1 MPAPKDD
8 KKRISVIYIIIAILL
23 LFCIQFLLVI
33 PSMPQKAAYTDFIDA
48 LNAQNISAAR
58 ISDTEIVWQYKDSNK
73 WVTTDRIPGVDDTE
87 LVQRLAEQGVPIT
100 GYIPNRFLTT
110 LLSWVIPIIIFVF
123 IWYLIISRMGR
134 QEYLNFGRSKARIYD
149 KGSVKVNFSCVAGVD
164 EAKAELMEIVDF
176 LKDPTKYQRLGGKL
190 PKGILLV
197 GPPGTG
203 KTLLARATAGEAG
216 VPFYSISGSE
226 FVEMFVGV
234 GAARVRDL
242 FEQAK
247 KNAPCIIFIDEID
260 TIGKRRGGLT
270 AIRHDEQ
277 EQTLNQLLAEM
288 DGFDSSKGV
297 IIMAATNRPDILD
310 PALLRPGRFDR
321 QIVIDK
327 PDMKGREEILKVHA
341 KRVKL
346 SPDVDLKIIAARTPG
361 FAGAE
366 LANVINEG
374 ALLAAR
380 RGKDMVGMEDL
391 EEAID
396 RVMAG
401 LERKSRVL
409 TEEEKERVAYHEM
422 GHAIIALL
430 LPNADKVYKVSIIP
444 RGSAALGMTLQLP
457 LQDKYLFTREELETK
472 IRVLL
477 GGRASEDVIYG
488 EISTGAQN
496 DLYQATQLARHMVCT
511 FGMSKKLG
519 PLTFGDI
526 DKSYI
531 DKTAPMYNLSERQYS
546 EETAKIIDNEVY
558 EIINGNYVHV
568 KNLLEEN
575 KRPLIELAKDLIE
588 KETISGDELRKRFEQ
603 LSN

>member
-1 MPAPKDD
+1 
-8 KKRISVIYIIIAILL
+8 
-23 LFCIQFLLVI
+23 
-33 PSMPQKAAYTDFIDA
+33 
-48 LNAQNISAAR
+48 
-58 ISDTEIVWQYKDSNK
+58 
-73 WVTTDRIPGVDDTE
+73 
-87 LVQRLAEQGVPIT
+87 LAEQGAEIT

-110 LLSWVIPIIIFVF
+110 LLSWIIPIIFFAFV
-123 IWYLIISRMGR
+123 WYLIISRIGR
-134 QEYLNFGRSKARIYD
+134 QDYLRFGRSKARIYD
-149 KGSVKVNFSCVAGVD
+149 KGSVKVNFECVAGVD

-176 LKDPTKYQRLGGKL
+176 LKNPVKYQSLGGKL
-190 PKGILLV
+190 PKGMLLV

-234 GAARVRDL
+234 GAARVRDI

-270 AIRHDEQ
+270 TIRHDEQ

-321 QIVIDK
+321 QIVVDK

-346 SPDVDLKIIAARTPG
+346 GHNVDLKIIAARTPG

-380 RGKDMVGMEDL
+380 RGKDMVEMEDL

-409 TEEEKERVAYHEM
+409 TEKEKERAAYHEM
-422 GHAIIALL
+422 GHAIVALS
-430 LPNADKVYKVSIIP
+430 LPNADRVYKVSIIP
-444 RGSAALGMTLQLP
+444 RGNTALGMTLQLP
-457 LQDKYLFTREELETK
+457 LQDKYLFTKEELETK

-477 GGRASEDVIYG
+477 GGRASEEIIYG

-511 FGMSKKLG
+511 FGMSERLG

-531 DKTAPMYNLSERQYS
+531 DKTAPMYNMSEKQYS
-546 EETAKIIDNEVY
+546 EKTAKIIDKEVY
-558 EIINGNYVHV
+558 EIINNNYNDV
-568 KNLLEEN
+568 KNLLKKSE
-575 KRPLIELAKDLIE
+575 KALIELTNELIA
-588 KETISGDELRKRFEQ
+588 KETISGEELREKFEKFGG
-603 LSN
+603 